1 MIPPTHFLPLLS
13 SLQSYISILSLQ
25 NTHNQI
31 NRDRDAPLEQKRT
44 RHFSDSE
51 FCKYYLCGLCP
62 YQLFKNT
69 KSDLGVYDKILDD
82 KMRDEWNKLPQS
94 EKDKYG
100 YEYDLMSFLGRLV
113 SDVDRKVRRGI
124 ARIESERRQA
134 RDTQKRLLQQLSPE
148 DRLKLRQNLSK
159 YEDLDEKSVR
169 FFLSPHTFFSS
180 TKQLIFFKRHD
191 LKHK

>member
-1 MIPPTHFLPLLS
+1 M
-13 SLQSYISILSLQ
+13 
-25 NTHNQI
+25 
-31 NRDRDAPLEQKRT
+31 
-44 RHFSDSE
+44 
-51 FCKYYLCGLCP
+51 
-62 YQLFKNT
+62 
-69 KSDLGVYDKILDD
+69 YDKILDD

-169 FFLSPHTFFSS
+169 FFLTPHFFSRQQ
-180 TKQLIFFKRHD
+180 KLFFFFKRHD